1 VFIAQPIRHAL
12 HQLDLVVQSL
22 GHAAALAVAN
32 RAHDRFTPSD
42 ATCPLW
48 VSGALES
55 SDELVQCVATAPTVG
70 VLEQAAIR
78 GLVDLAEAL
87 TRLQR
92 TNFRISAEIIDDL
105 LIRDTE
111 REREQEGERETE
123 KT

>member
-1 VFIAQPIRHAL
+1 
-12 HQLDLVVQSL
+12 
-22 GHAAALAVAN
+22 
-32 RAHDRFTPSD
+32 
-42 ATCPLW
+42 
-48 VSGALES
+48 
-55 SDELVQCVATAPTVG
+55 